1 MCRRLLLVEALDS
14 SVQADVRLGL
24 LAARAAVLVSALPRG
39 NQAPAA
45 SVVIR
50 RGLTVR
56 QTALL
61 VRELIDAGESG
72 TQQAIL
78 ERWTQGPPATA
89 RPGVR
94 AIRGVVETLAWDIST
109 IRRSAGRLQ
118 AHDRALADPRRID
131 PSGRGA
137 HGAGDEPPRHYARGG
152 GAVATPF
159 ARFSAPMARRAIL
172 GIRRCRPVRSDCPNP
187 NRIDAYRG
195 RVQELLARYPDITAQ
210 RVFEILKDEG
220 FTGGYTGVKR
230 HLRRT
235 RPAPKPTPS
244 LEAPVF
250 GPGKMAESDWSPY
263 AITYT
268 DGRSEIVQVFSY
280 VLVYSKRKFYDA
292 FGSPDLFALLDGHG
306 ARSHASRAAP
316 KGASTTARSFNA
328 RQK

>member
-1 MCRRLLLVEALDS
+1 MT
-14 SVQADVRLGL
+14 
-24 LAARAAVLVSALPRG
+24 ARWRT
-39 NQAPAA
+39 
-45 SVVIR
+45 R
-50 RGLTVR
+50 E
-56 QTALL
+56 
-61 VRELIDAGESG
+61 ELIHQVVVLTA
-72 TQQAIL
+72 
-78 ERWTQGPPATA
+78 QGM
-89 RPGVR
+89 
-94 AIRGVVETLAWDIST
+94 S
-109 IRRSAGRLQ
+109 
-118 AHDRALADPRRID
+118 
-131 PSGRGA
+131 
-137 HGAGDEPPRHYARGG
+137 
-152 GAVATPF
+152 
-159 ARFSAPMARRAIL
+159 RRAITRAV
-172 GIRRCRPVRSDCPNP
+172 GVSRNTIRKILSAHGKAGDTGHTALPFRPERLPNP
-187 NRIDAYRG
+187 TKIDAYRG